1 MKRLKIKMIALL
13 GRTSTRATLVVGSL
27 AALFLVPASNAFAT
41 EEAGGATSGSSIA
54 KDFIEPLTTKF
65 TEALPVVIGFLV
77 LVAAVVM
84 VIKFVQ
90 SRGKS
95 KTV

>member
-1 MKRLKIKMIALL
+1 MLKRTKSLL
-13 GRTSTRATLVVGSL
+13 SSARMRATLLVASVMAMALVG
-27 AALFLVPASNAFAT
+27 PASALAV
-41 EEAGGATSGSSIA
+41 EEGGGGTSGKSIA
-54 KDFIEPLTTKF
+54 EDFVTPLTTKF